1 MSLIESVLQ
10 NRWISCGLMNLHLH
24 YLHDL
29 KNHWLPKRNDWI
41 KSQFQM
47 TISVVLFLM
56 PWFWEPHCHLGK
68 AASFMW
74 LHVGK
79 GFKCSI
85 LIYFTSFLPVG
96 FVRFPFMAGFLFVH
110 YYAICFNIYIY
121 RHRSLICLY
130 IYICTCTLSFLEFYH
145 TCAGFF
151 ASTGAPHLCCFHGS
165 ALFSGL
171 QFSSPGAGGTA
182 TGKMEGFRAHQ
193 DGMGQTD
200 CPWDIC
206 IFFQ

>member
-1 MSLIESVLQ
+1 MRGVYPAKPQIGPCWASLDWWWNHLDWQMSLIESVLQ

-79 GFKCSI
+79 GFTCSI
-85 LIYFTSFLPVG
+85 LHLSYRLVLSAFHLWLDFFSYIIMQYVSIFTYIDIDLLYV
-96 FVRFPFMAGFLFVH
+96 
-110 YYAICFNIYIY
+110 YIYIY
-121 RHRSLICLY
+121 TY
-130 IYICTCTLSFLEFYH
+130 
-145 TCAGFF
+145 
-151 ASTGAPHLCCFHGS
+151 
-165 ALFSGL
+165 
-171 QFSSPGAGGTA
+171 
-182 TGKMEGFRAHQ
+182 AHVL
-193 DGMGQTD
+193 
-200 CPWDIC
+200 
-206 IFFQ
+206 

>member
-1 MSLIESVLQ
+1 MRGVYPAKPQIGPCWASRDWWWNHLDWQMSLIESVLQ

-130 IYICTCTLSFLEFYH
+130 IYTY
-145 TCAGFF
+145 
-151 ASTGAPHLCCFHGS
+151 
-165 ALFSGL
+165 
-171 QFSSPGAGGTA
+171 
-182 TGKMEGFRAHQ
+182 AHVL
-193 DGMGQTD
+193 
-200 CPWDIC
+200 
-206 IFFQ
+206 